1 MKHRGSCLD
10 VTRESVIRQFSRDTL
25 AEFGEGK
32 ERERIGNRKE
42 RVSTRKSSKDKE
54 EMKGVRWRGEEKYM

>member
-42 RVSTRKSSKDKE
+42 RVSKRKSSKDKE